1 MVLPERVTGQW
12 EVIERERSLSGH
24 HSYILKQSGQSQNA
38 RPQGPGHKGRQRQK
52 KEVPEEEVRK
62 KRGTE
67 KEPSGYQAS
76 VLHICFYNESL
87 GQFCWVNFSFF
98 SPRGPPFGKRQSQDS
113 NPGWLVSNIYV
124 DICFKYL
131 LHHLDKIFQLHVF
144 LGLKASL
151 KPSILFYIYY
161 IYSIYFIY
169 LFYFIYLSF
178 NAIQL

>member
-1 MVLPERVTGQW
+1 MTGQW

-67 KEPSGYQAS
+67 KGPSGYQAS

-98 SPRGPPFGKRQSQDS
+98 FPKRATIWQEAKSGLKS
-113 NPGWLVSNIYV
+113 RLAG
-124 DICFKYL
+124 FKY
-131 LHHLDKIFQLHVF
+131 ICGYMFQISTPPP
-144 LGLKASL
+144 G
-151 KPSILFYIYY
+151 
-161 IYSIYFIY
+161 
-169 LFYFIYLSF
+169 
-178 NAIQL
+178 